1 MPRGKLKEAKSKI
14 KNVAKYKKLQK
25 LEDILV
31 YGDEP
36 TYTGDPNSSKYRYFE
51 MTLFNWLNNMYEYDD
66 YKNFFKEYCN
76 TLDYD
81 FDVVAKLPSYDF
93 RKIGTISYVMMS
105 ENTHPKSY
113 LEKFDNALFEL
124 ISKSVVQVEIKEE
137 FEPEEKMTK
146 RSKDCIVY
154 VDAYSEFDQMIKKDR
169 LTEDEISSYIKQK
182 SINIQVLK
190 LLEQHYKDDVTDY
203 TDSIA
208 TLDKRLKTHNVQKS
222 VYTKYL
228 QASQLIFDTITK
240 VLNNV
245 TNVKSANRKPRKK
258 RKVDTTK
265 LVAKLQY
272 MLSDKSLSLESINPE
287 SIIGKK
293 NLLIFNTK
301 TRKFGIFYAADE
313 TGLNVKG
320 STIINFDE
328 EKSVCKTLRKPNEQ
342 IVDLTSLSIRNIKK
356 NFDAI
361 KAVETSLK
369 GRINKDTLIL
379 KVL

>member
-25 LEDILV
+25 LEDMLV

-51 MTLFNWLNNMYEYDD
+51 MILFNWLNNMYEYDD

-81 FDVVAKLPSYDF
+81 FTVVAKLPSYNF
-93 RKIGTISYVMMS
+93 RKIGTISYVLMS
-105 ENTHPKSY
+105 ENTYPKLY

-124 ISKSVVQVEIKEE
+124 IAKSVIQVEVNEE

-154 VDAYSEFDQMIKKDR
+154 VDAYSDFDQMIKKDR
-169 LTEDEISSYIKQK
+169 LTEDEISSYVKQK

-190 LLEQHYKDDVTDY
+190 LLEQHYKDDITDY

-208 TLDKRLKTHNVQKS
+208 ALDKRLKTHNVQKS

-228 QASQLIFDTITK
+228 QASQLIFDIITK
-240 VLNNV
+240 ILNNV

-258 RKVDTTK
+258 RKVDTSK

-293 NLLIFNTK
+293 NLLVFNTK

-328 EKSVCKTLRKPNEQ
+328 AKSVCKTLRKPNEQ